1 MYKDCK
7 GPTNL
12 SSSKFPDFDET
23 SFFLP
28 LYSLELD
35 ITLYDERH
43 FRGLKREAVK
53 AFQAEGDL
61 IKNGLG

>member
-43 FRGLKREAVK
+43 FNSRVIK
-53 AFQAEGDL
+53 DIL
-61 IKNGLG
+61 ILSF